1 MDAAIRKKRSNEGS
15 RRAELEAQLAELRDQ
30 EAELVRAIELVLEYE
45 TTGKGIGDVVA
56 PTLTERPTAE
66 EKDYELKLRHVTE
79 AHKRR
84 NKLFW
89 IDVRKVI
96 TSLLSHKSVKS
107 VFGVSVKDTPW
118 GSVPKNWEQYTN
130 VISKPMD
137 LNTIKHKLGDD
148 DHSPQYK
155 SPHEVA
161 EDVRLIVENCLT
173 FNSDPQNEP
182 VRKIA
187 DQLNQMFDKKW
198 RDGAFEQRWQKD
210 RAQEQMD
217 YEVHTHLLIHLQLV
231 LVVHVDIRR
240 CLFDVKIPHL
250 HV

>member
-15 RRAELEAQLAELRDQ
+15 RRSELEAQLAELRDQ

-45 TTGKGIGDVVA
+45 STGKGIGDLGT
-56 PTLTERPTAE
+56 PILTERPTAE
-66 EKDYELKLRHVTE
+66 EKDYELKLKHVTE

-89 IDVRKVI
+89 TDVRKVI
-96 TSLLSHKSVKS
+96 TSLLGHKPVKS
-107 VFGVSVKDTPW
+107 VFGVSVRETPW
-118 GSVPKNWEQYTN
+118 GIVAKNWEQYTSI
-130 VISKPMD
+130 ISKPMD
-137 LNTIKHKLGDD
+137 LNTIKQKLGDED
-148 DHSPQYK
+148 RSPQYK

-161 EDVRLIVENCLT
+161 EDVRLIVDNCLT

-187 DQLNQMFDKKW
+187 DQLNQMFDRKW

-217 YEVHTHLLIHLQLV
+217 YEVCSWTTCFCVVFYRTRLTLAILLKFCHAGAQ
-231 LVVHVDIRR
+231 
-240 CLFDVKIPHL
+240 
-250 HV
+250 